1 MALTKDEILKIRD
14 LKVEP
19 IDIPE
24 WGGVVYVRG
33 MTGEERDKFESSI
46 VQMAAGGEQKI
57 NMKNVR
63 ARMACYTLCD
73 EDGNRLFFDSEINEL
88 AKKSALALQRIFE
101 VAQRLSGIGQVEMDS
116 LLKNSES
123 SQADDFISG

>member
-1 MALTKDEILKIRD
+1 
-14 LKVEP
+14 
-19 IDIPE
+19 
-24 WGGVVYVRG
+24 
-33 MTGEERDKFESSI
+33 
-46 VQMAAGGEQKI
+46 
-57 NMKNVR
+57 
-63 ARMACYTLCD
+63 LCD